1 MRRRMPVVSVAG
13 VAVAALAL
21 LPLGYLLV
29 RSSELGW
36 ERVFEIAFS
45 DRTRGLLWRT
55 GLLAVSVTASAVAIA
70 VPVAWLTVRTDVPL
84 RRFWVIATAL
94 PLAIPTYVGSFAYIG
109 QSSCKERV
117 CPNV

>member
-21 LPLGYLLV
+21 LPLGYLPV

-55 GLLAVSVTASAVAIA
+55 GLLVVTVTASAVDIA
-70 VPVAWLTVRTDVPL
+70 APVAGRTVRIEVDRKRAVLGKRVSHRVLTG
-84 RRFWVIATAL
+84 
-94 PLAIPTYVGSFAYIG
+94 GSRTSTKQKTRMFNTRY
-109 QSSCKERV
+109 
-117 CPNV
+117 